1 MFDEINDEVEEEALD
16 TPEDEEEIELDDV
29 EDEDVDT
36 LRSRLAK
43 AEELANNYKVRAE
56 KAEKGKKAAPQ
67 ADGLTTSDILAIT
80 RAQINEEDLDEV
92 LEYAKFKK
100 TSVSEALKSS
110 ILRATLAEKSEERTS
125 AQAVNTGGGRRA
137 NNGAISDERLMADAA
152 KGMLPDSDADIA
164 RIARLRLKN
173 K

>member
-110 ILRATLAEKSEERTS
+110 ILRATLAEKAEERTS

>member
-1 MFDEINDEVEEEALD
+1 MFDEINDQVEEEALD
-16 TPEDEEEIELDDV
+16 TLDEEETELND
-29 EDEDVDT
+29 EENEEDVDT
-36 LRSRLAK
+36 LRSKLAK

-100 TSVSEALKSS
+100 TSISEALKSS
-110 ILRATLAEKSEERTS
+110 ILRATLSEKAEERTS

-137 NNGAISDERLMADAA
+137 NNGAVSDERLMADAS
-152 KGMLPDSDADIA
+152 KGILPESDADIA